1 MPLPLSEFVSEFAD
15 ALAAV
20 DATRVSHKQFQ
31 PGIGPFGEADAVRTA
46 LARLKKVSSNRYSN
60 AVTKRLPDL
69 LIPHEW
75 AVELKI
81 IRPFGDNGKP
91 AEHWSENIF
100 HQYPGNTSS
109 LGDCIKLLDSSLLE
123 RKAVVIFGYEH
134 TPPVV
139 SLEIAVACFEHI
151 AREILSISLSTRIEQ
166 VRFGLVHPVHQQL
179 RVFGYEVQGRKLRR
193 YA

>member
-31 PGIGPFGEADAVRTA
+31 PGIGLFGEADAVRTA
-46 LARLKKVSSNRYSN
+46 LARLKKVSPNRYSN

-75 AVELKI
+75 AGELKI

-91 AEHWSENIF
+91 AEHWSENIL
-100 HQYPGNTSS
+100 HPYPGNTSS

-139 SLEIAVACFEHI
+139 FLEIAVACFEHI
-151 AREILSISLSTRIEQ
+151 AREVYPLASAHESSRCASAWYTQCINSCEYL
-166 VRFGLVHPVHQQL
+166 GMK
-179 RVFGYEVQGRKLRR
+179 YEV
-193 YA
+193 AN

>member
-15 ALAAV
+15 ALAVV
-20 DATRVSHKQFQ
+20 DATRVSHKQFH

-46 LARLKKVSSNRYSN
+46 LARLKKVSPNRYSN

-81 IRPFGDNGKP
+81 IRPFGDNGNP
-91 AEHWSENIF
+91 AEHWSENIL
-100 HQYPGNTSS
+100 HPYPGNTSS
-109 LGDCIKLLDSSLLE
+109 LGDCIKLLESSLLE

-139 SLEIAVACFEHI
+139 SLETAVASFEHV
-151 AREILSISLSTRIEQ
+151 AREVLSISLSPRIEQ

-179 RVFGYEVQGRKLRR
+179 RVFGYEIQGRKLRR
-193 YA
+193 DA